1 MKLRSGFTYSFS
13 EKDNNTKYSSKTVIA
28 VCYKDYKANPAS
40 PKKIIARR
48 RPVAKSKKPITEKP
62 ITEKP
67 VINIKKNINCAICQ
81 EAIKTGDTICSC
93 SVKNIN
99 KHCFHRKCLGLW
111 FKELR
116 LSGKSRT
123 CPYCAT
129 SIRSGIKYIKIK

>member
-13 EKDNNTKYSSKTVIA
+13 EKDNNTKYSSKTVIT
-28 VCYKDYKANPAS
+28 VCCKDYKVNPAS
-40 PKKIIARR
+40 PKKIIARS
-48 RPVAKSKKPITEKP
+48 RPIPKSKKPI
-62 ITEKP
+62 IEKP

-116 LSGKSRT
+116 MSGKGRI
-123 CPYCAT
+123 CPYCAV
-129 SIRSGIKYIKIK
+129 SIRSGIKYVKIK

>member
-13 EKDNNTKYSSKTVIA
+13 EKNSNTKYSSKTVIA
-28 VCYKDYKANPAS
+28 VCYKDYKANPIS

-48 RPVAKSKKPITEKP
+48 RLVPKSKKPT
-62 ITEKP
+62 TSEKP
-67 VINIKKNINCAICQ
+67 VIDIKKNMNCAICQ

>member
-1 MKLRSGFTYSFS
+1 MKLRSGFTYSFN
-13 EKDNNTKYSSKTVIA
+13 EIDYKTPVIA

-48 RPVAKSKKPITEKP
+48 RPVPKSKKPTS
-62 ITEKP
+62 EKP

-99 KHCFHRKCLGLW
+99 KHCFHKKCLGLW
-111 FKELR
+111 FKQQR
-116 LSGKSRT
+116 LNGENRR
-123 CPYCAT
+123 CPYCAR
-129 SIRSGIKYIKIK
+129 SIHSRIKYVKIE